1 MNHEDNYNE
10 SATNYKEEKEDER
23 VQMNEEFTLSNI
35 LNEINEGFYNTGG
48 SKKPFYRT
56 WWFMWLIIIILSCIA
71 FYFVWKNKEQVMKL
85 MSGNKSATAQNGGFA
100 INDISVTS
108 P

>member
-1 MNHEDNYNE
+1 
-10 SATNYKEEKEDER
+10 
-23 VQMNEEFTLSNI
+23 
-35 LNEINEGFYNTGG
+35 
-48 SKKPFYRT
+48 
-56 WWFMWLIIIILSCIA
+56 MWLIIIILSCIA